1 MANTR
6 HKTKIFCGILI
17 LFLSACSS
25 RASITPTPTEVLLII
40 PETPTPAAPECNATE
55 IIPTPAAEEASLFP
69 LVTKADMVRGPKESA
84 VTIIEY
90 GDFQ

>member
-1 MANTR
+1 MRKSNL
-6 HKTKIFCGILI
+6 FFSFLV

-25 RASITPTPTEVLLII
+25 SAPPTPVPTEVRLIF
-40 PETPTPAAPECNATE
+40 PETPTPAAPECSATR
-55 IIPTPAAEEASLFP
+55 IIPTPASEEASLFP
-69 LVTKADMVRGPKESA
+69 PVTKDDMVRGPQDAA